1 MLFAFPS
8 NAAFN
13 RVIPKTKFYEHAN
26 PTPTLKGKFVSEI
39 SQVVWSYKLSPE
51 TINLAPSEGVQEI
64 QVFTITL
71 KGESIDSSVLT
82 AIDRS
87 IPSPIIF
94 ELHRTKDTKT
104 IAAYKRPSEANGAG
118 WVVGDYFDNAWED
131 LNEPRAS
138 LPLALNM
145 GSLYEKL
152 LKSIA
157 PIESR
162 TGEPL
167 QLFCDRYAAILTKQR
182 EKRKLEAK
190 LRTEKQF
197 NRKVELNASL
207 RLIETEI
214 SALADSTQPISKP
227 TE

>member
-1 MLFAFPS
+1 MLFAFPP

-13 RVIPKTKFYEHAN
+13 RVIPKTKFYEHAT
-26 PTPTLKGKFVSEI
+26 PTPTLKAKFVSEI

-51 TINLAPSEGVQEI
+51 TINLVPSDGIQEI

-71 KGESIDSSVLT
+71 KGESIDPSVLK

-94 ELHRTKDTKT
+94 ELHRTKGVRTV
-104 IAAYKRPSEANGAG
+104 AAYKRRSEGSGAS
-118 WVVGDYFDNAWED
+118 WVVGDYFENSWED
-131 LNEPRAS
+131 PHQERAG

-145 GSLYEKL
+145 GSLYEML

-157 PIESR
+157 TIASR
-162 TGEPL
+162 ADETLSE
-167 QLFCDRYAAILTKQR
+167 FCSRYEVILSKQR

-190 LRTEKQF
+190 ISTEKQF
-197 NRKVELNASL
+197 NRKVELNAAL
-207 RLIETEI
+207 RQIEADICTLSD
-214 SALADSTQPISKP
+214 SARQISKT

>member
-1 MLFAFPS
+1 MLFAFPP

-26 PTPTLKGKFVSEI
+26 PTPTLKAKFVSEI

-94 ELHRTKDTKT
+94 ELHRTKDARTV
-104 IAAYKRPSEANGAG
+104 AAYKRPNEAGGAG
-118 WVVGDYFDNAWED
+118 WVVGDYFRQYLGRSA
-131 LNEPRAS
+131 PS
-138 LPLALNM
+138 T
-145 GSLYEKL
+145 GSPSAGFEHGRSIR
-152 LKSIA
+152 KSCSSRLHRSKVVQARRFKSSAIA
-157 PIESR
+157 M
-162 TGEPL
+162 
-167 QLFCDRYAAILTKQR
+167 QR
-182 EKRKLEAK
+182 
-190 LRTEKQF
+190 
-197 NRKVELNASL
+197 SL
-207 RLIETEI
+207 RSKGKRGSSKLSLGPKSNSTERLNSI
-214 SALADSTQPISKP
+214 PCLCGSKP
-227 TE
+227 T

>member
-1 MLFAFPS
+1 MLFAFPP

-26 PTPTLKGKFVSEI
+26 PTPTLKTKFVSEI

-94 ELHRTKDTKT
+94 ELHRTKDAKSV
-104 IAAYKRPSEANGAG
+104 AAYKRPSEANGAG
-118 WVVGDYFDNAWED
+118 WVVGNYFDNAWED
-131 LNEPRAS
+131 FNQPRAS

-145 GSLYEKL
+145 GGLYEKL

-162 TGEPL
+162 ASETL
-167 QLFCDRYAAILTKQR
+167 QVFCDRYAAILTKQR
-182 EKRKLEAK
+182 EKRKIEAK

-214 SALADSTQPISKP
+214 YALADSTQQISKP